1 MDRVI
6 VPCMTAGMG
15 ACRSLQDKGS
25 CSRARQCGAAFFC
38 QKSCSQRL
46 FFIDQGETKQKR
58 LCSVPVS
65 ASRVGVRVAS
75 ACELRDLGWPHF
87 QQCRDRSGPGAAR
100 ACHGLS
106 HGRCH
111 LKPSDHKAPE
121 HTVRDVTWRILR
133 DLSRSTASFWP
144 RGTL

>member
-75 ACELRDLGWPHF
+75 ACELRD
-87 QQCRDRSGPGAAR
+87 SA
-100 ACHGLS
+100 
-106 HGRCH
+106 GRI
-111 LKPSDHKAPE
+111 SNNAV
-121 HTVRDVTWRILR
+121 TVVAQVQRVPATDFPMGVAISSLVTTRRQSIQ
-133 DLSRSTASFWP
+133 
-144 RGTL
+144 